1 MPVVVGITHADYE
14 NVLFTTTPRE
24 RRERI
29 WVFLDWELADIVGE
43 DPEAMPFEFDE
54 EASDVDERSGVRIVW
69 GAMGQDFIEA
79 WRVEMILGWL
89 SDMRLNA
96 QQYFDEF

>member
-1 MPVVVGITHADYE
+1 
-14 NVLFTTTPRE
+14 
-24 RRERI
+24 
-29 WVFLDWELADIVGE
+29 
-43 DPEAMPFEFDE
+43 MPFEFDE